1 MEIQFHN
8 EKGQKMV
15 ADVYRFNVSALA
27 DGLKIA
33 APTSTAVYYKIILP
47 TASILNGSI
56 VNIDISSSCMESG
69 SPLSF
74 SGVCNISDA
83 NSVGAVTFAYDTTSV
98 RIVEWSV
105 E

>member
-1 MEIQFHN
+1 
-8 EKGQKMV
+8 MV
-15 ADVYRFNVSALA
+15 ADVYNFNVEALA

-33 APTSTAVYYKIILP
+33 APTSTAVYYKIIFP
-47 TASILNGSI
+47 TSSILNGSI
-56 VNIDISSSCMESG
+56 VNININSSCMESG

-74 SGVCNISDA
+74 SGVCAISDVNFA
-83 NSVGAVTFAYDTTSV
+83 NAATFAYDTTSA